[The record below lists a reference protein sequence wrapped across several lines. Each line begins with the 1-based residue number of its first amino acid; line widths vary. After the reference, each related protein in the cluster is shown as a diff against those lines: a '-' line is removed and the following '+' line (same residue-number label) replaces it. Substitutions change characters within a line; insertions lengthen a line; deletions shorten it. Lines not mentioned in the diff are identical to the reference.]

1 MKRNKLTYI
10 LFFFYF
16 ILIGQENQKFVIK
29 GKVTSVYTNNPLSN
43 VNLICNRTGTIT
55 NKNGIYR
62 LKLDNPQNQIIQIIA
77 SHQGYKNDTTVINLN
92 DQNTIIKNDIK
103 LQETSTSL
111 KEIDLTEN
119 KSRQQGVTKIDPTI
133 INKLPTSTGG
143 IEPIIKLLPGVSSS
157 NELSSQYSVR
167 GGNYDENLI
176 YVNGI
181 EIYKPF
187 LVRNGEQEGLSFI
200 NPNMISSIEFS
211 SGGFQS
217 KFGDKLSSVLDIQY
231 KTPKANVISLDASFL
246 GLSMNM
252 EGYNKANTHSLSYLI
267 GARIRANNFLFNSL
281 DTKGDYKPLFKD
293 LQAYITYENSNYPKW
308 EFSLLNYYSQNKY
321 EMIPQNRQSKFGTIQ
336 EALQLTI
343 YFEGKEVDNYETIL
357 SAISSNYRPN
367 NLLNLKFTSSFF
379 QTKEQE
385 FYDVLGEYWLE
396 ELDNNIGSDQLGEVT
411 FNRGIGAYMNHAR
424 NVFNANVFNIY
435 HDGTHVINSEGG
447 AAEWG
452 IKYQIENIDDEIR
465 EWIMVDS
472 AGYSISPLNNDSLNV
487 FEFRTGKSAIISNRI
502 SSYLQLSNSFKINRT
517 DIYYT
522 AGTRLNYWDFN
533 DELFISP
540 RGMLSIKPTWKKD
553 WIFNI
558 ACGSYNQ
565 SPFFKEYRNDIGEL
579 NSNIKSQKSL
589 HYIMNAD
596 YQFKYLNRPFKFTAS
611 IYYKKLWDIIP
622 FEIDNLRLIYMNE
635 NNAHG
640 YAAGMDMKIFGEFVP
655 NVDSWIS
662 LSILK
667 TQEDIEGDGYGYIP
681 RPTDR
686 RLNASIFFQD
696 YFPANPNYKMQLSLT
711 YGTGLPFGPPNS
723 ERFEQISR
731 IPSYKRLDIGFS
743 RLIKKDKKTTKS
755 RLINYFKSIWASI
768 EVFNLIGI
776 QNTSS
781 YIWVSDAANNY
792 YAVPNYLTGR
802 LLNLKLNMKF

>member
-1 MKRNKLTYI
+1 MKRIKLLYISI
-10 LFFFYF
+10 LFCF
-16 ILIGQENQKFVIK
+16 IATGQENRKFVIK
-29 GKVTSVYTNNPLSN
+29 GKVTNISTNSPLSN
-43 VNLICNRTGTIT
+43 VNLTCNETGTIT
-55 NKNGIYR
+55 NKNGLYR
-62 LKLDNPQNQIIQIIA
+62 LKLDIEKPVIIQIIA
-77 SHQGYKNDTTVINLN
+77 SHQGYKNDTTFINLN
-92 DQNTIIKNDIK
+92 EKNTIIKNDIQ
-103 LQETSTSL
+103 LQEISTSL
-111 KEIDLTEN
+111 QEIDLTEN
-119 KSRQQGVTKIDPTI
+119 KSRQIGVTKIDPKI
-133 INKLPTSTGG
+133 INKLPGATGG

-217 KFGDKLSSVLDIQY
+217 KFGDKLSSVLDIKY
-231 KTPKANVISLDASFL
+231 KKPKTNSISIDASFL
-246 GLSMNM
+246 GVSINM
-252 EGYNKANTHSLSYLI
+252 EGYKQKKTYSLSYLI
-267 GARIRANNFLFNSL
+267 GARTRSNNFLFNSL

-293 LQAYITYENSNYPKW
+293 LQAYITYQNNNYPKW

-357 SAISSNYRPN
+357 NAISSLYTPN
-367 NLLNLKFTSSFF
+367 NLLKLKFTSSFF

-385 FYDVLGEYWLE
+385 FYDVLGEYWLQ

-424 NVFNANVFNIY
+424 NVFNASVFNIY
-435 HDGTHVINSEGG
+435 HDGTYVINSEGG
-447 AAEWG
+447 SVEWG
-452 IKYQIENIDDEIR
+452 AKYQIENIDDEIK
-465 EWIMVDS
+465 EWVMVDS
-472 AGYSISPLNNDSLNV
+472 AGYSISPINNENLNV
-487 FEFRTGKSAIISNRI
+487 FEFRTGQSSIISNRI
-502 SSYLQLSNSFKINRT
+502 SSYAQLSNSFEINST
-517 DIYYT
+517 SIFYT
-522 AGTRLNYWDFN
+522 AGTRLNYWNFN
-533 DELFISP
+533 NELFMSP
-540 RGMLSIKPTWKKD
+540 RAMLSIKPTWEKD
-553 WIFNI
+553 WVFNI

-565 SPFFKEYRNDIGEL
+565 SPFFKEYRNDTGEL
-579 NSNIKSQKSL
+579 NNNIKSQKSL
-589 HYIMNAD
+589 HYIINSD
-596 YQFKYLNRPFKFTAS
+596 YQFKYLNRPFKFTAA

-635 NNAHG
+635 NNAQG
-640 YAAGMDMKIFGEFVP
+640 YAAGMDLKIFGEFVP

-667 TQEDIEGDGYGYIP
+667 TQEDIEGDGHGYIP

-696 YFPANPNYKMQLSLT
+696 YFPSNPNYKMQLSLT

-743 RLIKKDKKTTKS
+743 RVIKKEGKATTSKF
-755 RLINYFKSIWASI
+755 INHFKSIWGSV

-802 LLNLKLNMKF
+802 LLNLKLNLKF

>member
-1 MKRNKLTYI
+1 MKRIKLIYISI
-10 LFFFYF
+10 LFCF
-16 ILIGQENQKFVIK
+16 IATGQENKKFVIK
-29 GKVTSVYTNNPLSN
+29 GKVTNTSTNSPLSN
-43 VNLICNRTGTIT
+43 VNLTCNETGTIT
-55 NKNGIYR
+55 NKNGLYR
-62 LKLDNPQNQIIQIIA
+62 LKLDIEKPVIIQIIA
-77 SHQGYKNDTTVINLN
+77 SHQGYKNDTTFIDLN
-92 DQNTIIKNDIK
+92 EKNTIINNDIK
-103 LQETSTSL
+103 LKEISTSL
-111 KEIDLTEN
+111 QEIDLTEN
-119 KSRQQGVTKIDPTI
+119 KSRQIGVTKIDPKI
-133 INKLPTSTGG
+133 INKLPGATGG

-217 KFGDKLSSVLDIQY
+217 KFGDKLSSVLDIKY
-231 KTPKANVISLDASFL
+231 KKPKTNSISLDASFL
-246 GLSMNM
+246 GLSINM
-252 EGYNKANTHSLSYLI
+252 EGYKQKKTYSLSYLI
-267 GARIRANNFLFNSL
+267 GARTRSNNFLFNSL

-293 LQAYITYENSNYPKW
+293 LQAYITYQNNNYPKW

-357 SAISSNYRPN
+357 NAISSLYTPN
-367 NLLNLKFTSSFF
+367 NLLKLKFTSSFF

-385 FYDVLGEYWLE
+385 FYDVLGEYWLQ

-424 NVFNANVFNIY
+424 NVFNASVFNIY
-435 HDGTHVINSEGG
+435 HDGTYVINSEGG
-447 AAEWG
+447 SVEWG
-452 IKYQIENIDDEIR
+452 AKYQIENIDDEIK
-465 EWIMVDS
+465 EWVMVDS
-472 AGYSISPLNNDSLNV
+472 AGYSISPINNENLNV
-487 FEFRTGKSAIISNRI
+487 FEFRTGQSSIISNRM
-502 SSYLQLSNSFKINRT
+502 SSYVQLSNSFEINST
-517 DIYYT
+517 NIFYT

-533 DELFISP
+533 DEFFMSP
-540 RGMLSIKPTWKKD
+540 RAMLSIKPTWEKD
-553 WIFNI
+553 WVFNI

-565 SPFFKEYRNDIGEL
+565 SPFFKEYRNDTGEL
-579 NSNIKSQKSL
+579 NNNIKSQKSL
-589 HYIMNAD
+589 HYIINSD
-596 YQFKYLNRPFKFTAS
+596 YQFKYLNRPFKFTAA

-635 NNAHG
+635 NNAQG
-640 YAAGMDMKIFGEFVP
+640 YAAGMDLKIFGEFVP

-667 TQEDIEGDGYGYIP
+667 TQEDIEGDGHGYIP

-696 YFPANPNYKMQLSLT
+696 YFPSNPNYKMQLSLT

-743 RLIKKDKKTTKS
+743 RVIKKEGKATTSKF
-755 RLINYFKSIWASI
+755 INHFKSIWGSV

-802 LLNLKLNMKF
+802 LLNLKLNLKF

>member
-10 LFFFYF
+10 VFFFCL

-29 GKVTSVYTNNPLSN
+29 GKVTSTYTNKPLSN
-43 VNLICNRTGTIT
+43 VNLICNKTGTIT
-55 NKNGIYR
+55 NKNGMYR
-62 LKLDNPQNQIIQIIA
+62 LKLDNPENEIVQIIA

-92 DQNTIIKNDIK
+92 DQNTIIKNDIQ
-103 LQETSTSL
+103 LEETSTSL

-231 KTPKANVISLDASFL
+231 KKPKANVISLDASFL

-293 LQAYITYENSNYPKW
+293 LQAYITYKNSNYPKW
-308 EFSLLNYYSQNKY
+308 EFNLLNYYSQNKY

-357 SAISSNYRPN
+357 SAISSNYTPN
-367 NLLNLKFTSSFF
+367 NLLKLQFTSSFF

-435 HDGTHVINSEGG
+435 HDGTYMINSEGG
-447 AAEWG
+447 SAEWG

-487 FEFRTGKSAIISNRI
+487 FEFRNGSSAIISNRI

-540 RGMLSIKPTWKKD
+540 RGMLSIKPTWEKD

-589 HYIMNAD
+589 HYIINGD

-622 FEIDNLRLIYMNE
+622 FEIDNLRLIYMNK

-640 YAAGMDMKIFGEFVP
+640 YAAGVDMKIFGEFVP

-667 TQEDIEGDGYGYIP
+667 TQEDIEGDGYGYIA

-696 YFPANPNYKMQLSLT
+696 YFPSNPNYKMQLSLT

-743 RLIKKDKKTTKS
+743 RLIKKDSKITKS
-755 RLINYFKSIWASI
+755 RVINYFKSIWGSI

-781 YIWVSDAANNY
+781 YIWVSDSANNY

-802 LLNLKLNMKF
+802 LLNLKLNVKF